1 MATSEGA
8 ETAPEPEDV
17 RLLIAQYR
25 DDAYRLA
32 RHLVR
37 SSAEAED
44 LAHTAILNVLRRA
57 DNISDAAHVRA
68 YLLAAVRNAWR
79 NQLRARGGR
88 RFIGADYAEM
98 IPSTDPQPEERV
110 ITFLDASI
118 AKTAFDSLSITSQ
131 EVIRLRYMESLNF
144 PELAERLGIT
154 SVAARQRA
162 HRAREELVGAC
173 MDVAAGGGTGNCK
186 VIRRRLG
193 RYHRGLLSQRV
204 RDGIETHL
212 DMCRECASCYEQL
225 IDLFGHRIGQA
236 RIDKPEERER

>member
-1 MATSEGA
+1 MTTFDGA
-8 ETAPEPEDV
+8 APASEPEDV

-25 DDAYRLA
+25 EDAYRLA

-37 SSAEAED
+37 SNAEAED

-98 IPSTDPQPEERV
+98 IPSTDPEPDEYV
-110 ITFLDASI
+110 MTSLDASI
-118 AKTAFDSLSITSQ
+118 AMTAFETLSATSQ
-131 EVIRLRYMESLNF
+131 EIIRLRYMESLNF
-144 PELAERLGIT
+144 PDLADRLGIT

-173 MDVAAGGGTGNCK
+173 MDATASGGSGDCK
-186 VIRRRLG
+186 TIRRRLG
-193 RYHRGLLSQRV
+193 RYHRGLLSRRV
-204 RDGIETHL
+204 RASVDAHL
-212 DMCRECASCYEQL
+212 TTCQECGSCYEQL
-225 IDLFGHRIGQA
+225 IDLFGHRIGQSKV
-236 RIDKPEERER
+236 DSSESDE